1 MAKDNSFDI
10 VSEINLQEV
19 DNAIQQTKRE
29 IENRYDFKGSKSE
42 LKRDENKLTVTSED
56 EYKINSVIDILQ
68 SKLIKRN
75 VSIKALHYGKVE
87 AAAGGMARQHID
99 LVQGIDQEHAKK
111 ITKLIKESKIKVQ
124 VQIQGEQLRV
134 SGKNRDDL
142 QQVIQLV
149 REANLDIPVQFVNYR

>member
-19 DNAIQQTKRE
+19 DNAIQQTKKE

-42 LKRDENKLTVTSED
+42 LKRDEQKLTITSED
-56 EYKINSVIDILQ
+56 EYKINSVVDILQ
-68 SKLIKRN
+68 SKLIKRQ

-87 AAAGGMARQHID
+87 PASGGMARQQID
-99 LVQGIDQEHAKK
+99 LVQGIDQDRAKK
-111 ITKLIKESKIKVQ
+111 ITKLVKESKIKVQ

-142 QQVIQLV
+142 QQVMQMI
-149 REANLDIPVQFVNYR
+149 RESDLDIPVQFVNYR

>member
-19 DNAIQQTKRE
+19 DNAIQQAKKE

-42 LKRDENKLTVTSED
+42 LKREEKAIIVTSED

-68 SKLIKRN
+68 SKLIKRD
-75 VSIKALHYGKVE
+75 VSIKALKYGKIESV
-87 AAAGGMARQHID
+87 AGGMARQKID
-99 LVQGIDQEHAKK
+99 LVQGIDQDYAKK
-111 ITKLIKESKIKVQ
+111 ITKMVKDSKIKVQ

-142 QQVIQLV
+142 QSVIQLIK
-149 REANLDIPVQFVNYR
+149 EANLDIPVQFVNYR